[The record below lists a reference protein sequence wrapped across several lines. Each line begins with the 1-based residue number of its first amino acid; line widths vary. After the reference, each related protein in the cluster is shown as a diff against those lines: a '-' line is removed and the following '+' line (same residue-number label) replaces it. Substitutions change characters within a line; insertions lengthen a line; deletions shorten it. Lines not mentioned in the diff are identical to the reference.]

1 MSTKS
6 AFVSIIGRPNVG
18 KSSLMN
24 KLLGEK
30 IAIVS
35 DKPQTTRNKIMGVL
49 TEGEYQ
55 YIFIDTPGM
64 HKPKTKLSTYMIKQ
78 IEEAAFD
85 GDGVIFMTDAESK
98 LTEIEKAMIENIK
111 NQHMPS
117 ILLLNKTDLVENK
130 EAILQKITEIN
141 ELFQFDEV
149 IPISV
154 LEDDGLDDVKKAINA
169 FAAEGPHYFPDDTLT
184 DQPERVIVSEIVRE
198 KILKYMRD
206 EIPHGTAVVVDRMTD
221 RAKGNITDIDV
232 TILCEKASHKG
243 MIIGKQGS
251 CLKKIASE
259 ARSDIESFLDIKVNL
274 KCWVKVKED
283 WRNQER
289 VIKELGFN

>member
-55 YIFIDTPGM
+55 YVFIDTPGM

-85 GDGVIFMTDAESK
+85 GDGVIFMTDAGSD
-98 LTEIEKAMIENIK
+98 LTNIEKEMIENIK
-111 NQHMPS
+111 SQHIPS
-117 ILLLNKTDLVENK
+117 ILLLNKTDLAEDK
-130 EAILQKITEIN
+130 EIILKKISDIDK
-141 ELFQFDEV
+141 LFHFDEV

-154 LEDDGLDDVKKAINA
+154 LADEGLDDVKTAINS
-169 FAAEGPHYFPDDTLT
+169 FATEGPHYFPDDTLT

-221 RAKGNITDIDV
+221 RKNGNITDIDV
-232 TILCEKASHKG
+232 TILCEKQSHKG

-251 CLKKIASE
+251 CLKKIASD
-259 ARSDIESFLDIKVNL
+259 ARSDIENFLDIKVNL

-283 WRNQER
+283 WRNQEK
-289 VIKELGFN
+289 VIKDLGFN

>member
-18 KSSLMN
+18 KSSLLN

-55 YIFIDTPGM
+55 YVFIDTPGM
-64 HKPKTKLSTYMIKQ
+64 HKPKNKLSTYMIKQ

-85 GDGVIFMTDAESK
+85 GDGVIFMTDSTSE
-98 LTEIEKAMIENIK
+98 LTEIEKKMIETIK
-111 NQHMPS
+111 SQGMPS
-117 ILLLNKTDLVENK
+117 ILLLNKTDLVEDK
-130 EAILQKITEIN
+130 EFLLKKIAQIDEMFHFN
-141 ELFQFDEV
+141 EV

-154 LEDDGLDDVKKAINA
+154 LSGEGIDDVKIAINS
-169 FAAEGPHYFPDDTLT
+169 FAAEGPHYFPEDTLT
-184 DQPERVIVSEIVRE
+184 DQPERVIVAEIIRE

-206 EIPHGTAVVVDRMTD
+206 EIPHGVAVTVDQM
-221 RAKGNITDIDV
+221 K
-232 TILCEKASHKG
+232 KA
-243 MIIGKQGS
+243 
-251 CLKKIASE
+251 
-259 ARSDIESFLDIKVNL
+259 
-274 KCWVKVKED
+274 
-283 WRNQER
+283 
-289 VIKELGFN
+289 

>member
-18 KSSLMN
+18 KSSLLN

-55 YIFIDTPGM
+55 YVFIDTPGM
-64 HKPKTKLSTYMIKQ
+64 HKPKNKLSTYMIKQ

-85 GDGVIFMTDAESK
+85 GDGVIFMTDSTSE
-98 LTEIEKAMIENIK
+98 LTEIEKKMIETIK
-111 NQHMPS
+111 SQGMPS
-117 ILLLNKTDLVENK
+117 ILLLNKTDLVEDK
-130 EAILQKITEIN
+130 EFLLKKIAQIDEMFHFN
-141 ELFQFDEV
+141 EV

-154 LEDDGLDDVKKAINA
+154 LSGEGIDDVKIAINS
-169 FAAEGPHYFPDDTLT
+169 FAAEGPHYFPEDTLT
-184 DQPERVIVSEIVRE
+184 DQPERVIVAEIIRE

-206 EIPHGTAVVVDRMTD
+206 EIPHGVAVTVDQMKD
-221 RAKGNITDIDV
+221 RPNGNMTDIDI
-232 TILCEKASHKG
+232 TILCEKSSHKG

-259 ARSDIESFLDIKVNL
+259 ARADIEDFLDIKVNL